1 MSEPDARRYVVP
13 GRIELVG
20 KHVDYAGGRSLTC
33 AVDRAITVEARP
45 LDEPMVRVRRAS
57 QRGAVE
63 VALLPGV
70 ERVRRSARWSSYVIA
85 VARRFARDFPD
96 ARRGVGLRV
105 ASDLPQSAGLSSSSA
120 LVVAVATALADVNAM
135 EDDPAGGAI
144 FRDPLARA
152 EYFGAM
158 EPGAPFGDF
167 PGDAGVGV
175 RGGAQDHVAIVCAR
189 AESVGQFSYLPARLE
204 RRVPWPAEY
213 SIAVGVSG
221 VTATKTGNA
230 RARYNRVS
238 DSTRALVRA
247 WNAATGRADA
257 TLAGALASAPDAGE
271 RLQRLADRGAEE
283 FDGEYLGPRF
293 AQFRE
298 EVEVIVP
305 GVGDA
310 MRDGDLD
317 AVGTL
322 VDRSMAMAESAL
334 RNQVPETSFLARSA
348 RERGAVAASAFG
360 AGFGG
365 AVWAMVRSAGA
376 HAFLA
381 EWRAA
386 YAARFPR
393 RAERAQWLVT
403 RPGGPARVER
413 EQSSTT

>member
-1 MSEPDARRYVVP
+1 MSEPGARRYVVP

-33 AVDRAITVEARP
+33 AVDRAITVDARP
-45 LDEPMVRVRRAS
+45 LDEPVIRVRQLS
-57 QRGAVE
+57 QRGAIE

-70 ERVRRSARWSSYVIA
+70 ERTRRSARWSSYVVA
-85 VARRFARDFPD
+85 VAGRFARDFPD
-96 ARRGVGLRV
+96 ALRGVELLV
-105 ASDLPQSAGLSSSSA
+105 ASDLPRSAGLSSSSA
-120 LVVAVATALADVNAM
+120 FVVAIATALVDANSM
-135 EDDPAGGAI
+135 HDDPAGRAI
-144 FRDPLARA
+144 FADPLARA

-158 EPGAPFGDF
+158 ETGAPYGDF

-189 AESVGQFSYLPARLE
+189 AGSVGQFSYLPAQLE
-204 RRVPWPAEY
+204 RRIPWPAEY

-230 RARYNRVS
+230 RARYNRVA

-247 WNAATGRADA
+247 WNAATGRADV
-257 TLAGALASAPDAGE
+257 TLADALASGADAGD
-271 RLQRLADRGAEE
+271 RLQRLAEQGAEE
-283 FDGEYLGPRF
+283 FDGDYLGPRF

-298 EVEVIVP
+298 EVERTVP

-310 MRDGDLD
+310 MRDGDLG
-317 AVGTL
+317 ALGAL
-322 VDRSMAMAESAL
+322 VDRSMAMAEQAL

-365 AVWAMVRSAGA
+365 AVWAMVRTADA
-376 HAFLA
+376 DAFVA
-381 EWRAA
+381 QWRAA
-386 YAARFPR
+386 YADAFPR
-393 RAERAQWLVT
+393 RAERAHWLVT
-403 RPGGPARVER
+403 RPGGPARAEAG
-413 EQSSTT
+413 